1 LRVNNLPQIPQT
13 GFNSS
18 SSSAVVARQLRGRR
32 FRPSPAVG
40 KISTH
45 PRGIFR
51 SLLACASPQFVSS
64 IRRFAGCSL
73 LLAAWTAPRG
83 SRWCPASPRAPS
95 WRSSPASPLSRCA
108 DSSASPR
115 PGATSSLTPSTARSS
130 TPYPRRLLLQR
141 IRIRGDACD
150 CQDRESDGGGCSVG
164 GGDDQRG
171 WWTRTSPSSPSC
183 LGLSVSGYCITA
195 NGIFLFLTSE
205 IWASH

>member
-1 LRVNNLPQIPQT
+1 
-13 GFNSS
+13 
-18 SSSAVVARQLRGRR
+18 
-32 FRPSPAVG
+32 
-40 KISTH
+40 
-45 PRGIFR
+45 
-51 SLLACASPQFVSS
+51 VSS

-171 WWTRTSPSSPSC
+171 WWTRTSPSS
-183 LGLSVSGYCITA
+183 LSVSGYCITA
-195 NGIFLFLTSE
+195 NVIFLFCNIGDLGESLNYIVCNPATEQWVSVPSSDSTRFDF
-205 IWASH
+205 IYLLFDRHFFPLPCGPVL